1 MTVRIGLTGGIGSG
15 KSTACDVFRALH
27 VPIIDAD
34 VIAREVVKPGTPA
47 YHAIVNHFGPWITLD
62 QTPDAPLDRV
72 TLREKIFHHPAERE
86 WLNQQLHPVIRER
99 MQAALNTVKG
109 PYVILD
115 IPLLAESQ
123 GIDFVDRVL
132 VIDCPESVQIQRL
145 MRRDHLNEQQA
156 RQILTLQAPRAERL
170 AMADDV
176 IDNSGDKNQLRKA
189 IERLHSQY
197 RAM

>member
-1 MTVRIGLTGGIGSG
+1 
-15 KSTACDVFRALH
+15 
-27 VPIIDAD
+27 
-34 VIAREVVKPGTPA
+34 
-47 YHAIVNHFGPWITLD
+47 
-62 QTPDAPLDRV
+62 
-72 TLREKIFHHPAERE
+72 
-86 WLNQQLHPVIRER
+86 
-99 MQAALNTVKG
+99 MQAALNTIKG